1 MTTFFLLGKYS
12 AEALRSISAE
22 RTAEAAQVVRA
33 YGGEVK
39 SMHALLGPY
48 DLVLI
53 VDLPGIEQAVQAS
66 VKLARLTGIAFVTAP
81 ALPVTAFDQLA
92 GKL

>member
-12 AEALRSISAE
+12 AEALRSISKE
-22 RTAEAAQVVRA
+22 RTAEAMQVVQA
-33 YGGEVK
+33 LGGEVK

-48 DLVLI
+48 DLVMI
-53 VDLPGIEQAVQAS
+53 VDLPGTEQAVQAS

-81 ALPVTAFDQLA
+81 ALPVATFDQLMA
-92 GKL
+92 KL